1 MSLARA
7 AKSLFGGISPR
18 PTDPARPPRTTLL
31 EIDWEYPQNSSEAR
45 AYVNL
50 LAKCRYE
57 LDDLARRKG
66 RPAGTYELTVS
77 PPACERRVTTR
88 RHRGLTGG
96 PDGSR
101 AGRRSQRKG
110 QLRQVGYQGDGA
122 VRRFLELDGKPGF
135 VVSNRDHR
143 ADVIGLR
150 VDVRCRSGTMNPAP
164 QSCSTL
170 TRTDSPRNFRS
181 LQARG
186 TRSRDIKRIC
196 TPPSPVESRSTR
208 LSSITYRTESGRIR
222 WSSVGGE
229 PQAEGLD
236 TECRANTTLGFGRRG
251 AAIRPIVHG
260 HTRDRTAFQWR
271 VPTFPAERRTRLM
284 ANRAKFDRHGRRVLG
299 EWVVGL
305 QGVAAPGLAGLR

>member
-45 AYVNL
+45 AYVDL

-88 RHRGLTGG
+88 RRRGLTGG

-150 VDVRCRSGTMNPAP
+150 VDVRCRSSTMDPAP
-164 QSCSTL
+164 QSCTTL
-170 TRTDSPRNFRS
+170 TRTDPTVISAVCRLVGLGLGTSSEFVPRP
-181 LQARG
+181 A
-186 TRSRDIKRIC
+186 
-196 TPPSPVESRSTR
+196 
-208 LSSITYRTESGRIR
+208 R
-222 WSSVGGE
+222 WS
-229 PQAEGLD
+229 L
-236 TECRANTTLGFGRRG
+236 GRRG
-251 AAIRPIVHG
+251 CQAL
-260 HTRDRTAFQWR
+260 HTERS
-271 VPTFPAERRTRLM
+271 PAGSG
-284 ANRAKFDRHGRRVLG
+284 GRR
-299 EWVVGL
+299 
-305 QGVAAPGLAGLR
+305 